1 MQTVISL
8 IAACVLFAAAAQADA
23 PIYKWVDAQGKV
35 HYGPAPQGDAAQQLN
50 TVNKG
55 QAIGPSATGAPA
67 ASTAPADDSALSQPG
82 PNDSA
87 ACKAAKDTLAKY
99 LAADYL
105 YTLDAKGQKQKM
117 PKEDQ
122 DKTIADAKAKVAQ
135 ACNGGG
141 AS

>member
-1 MQTVISL
+1 MKTLLSL

-35 HYGPAPQGDAAQQLN
+35 HYGPAPQSDAAQQLN

-55 QAIGPSATGAPA
+55 AAIGSSTSAAPA
-67 ASTAPADDSALSQPG
+67 ASTAPADANALTQPG

-105 YTLDAKGQKQKM
+105 YTLDANGQKQKM

-122 DKTIADAKAKVAQ
+122 DKTIATAKANVTQ
-135 ACNGGG
+135 ACGGG
-141 AS
+141 GTP